1 MEKKLFVM
9 AAAIMMAT
17 ASANA
22 QEEQVVDAYFT
33 ADEMPD
39 MRLFMP
45 GPPDSTSVAFAN
57 DVNRYFWG
65 KEMREDQERADQAKR
80 DAVYGLATILEEF
93 EEAFGLKISQEDTPE
108 IYKVLLEGTAT
119 CDSICK
125 YPKTRYGRTRPFVRF
140 HEHTLMPELE
150 EELNPLTRYWPAD
163 IVMVRTAWWWVLT
176 GRAIPKPPGW
186 QRLWLMPNCIPASAS
201 WSR

>member
-22 QEEQVVDAYFT
+22 QEERVVDAYFT

-57 DVNRYFWG
+57 DVSRCDFSC
-65 KEMREDQERADQAKR
+65 
-80 DAVYGLATILEEF
+80 L
-93 EEAFGLKISQEDTPE
+93 
-108 IYKVLLEGTAT
+108 VLQTAL
-119 CDSICK
+119 
-125 YPKTRYGRTRPFVRF
+125 R
-140 HEHTLMPELE
+140 
-150 EELNPLTRYWPAD
+150 
-163 IVMVRTAWWWVLT
+163 
-176 GRAIPKPPGW
+176 
-186 QRLWLMPNCIPASAS
+186 WLSPMT
-201 WSR
+201 

>member
-45 GPPDSTSVAFAN
+45 GPPDRNVLIRPSVMPSM
-57 DVNRYFWG
+57 VWLPSWRSL
-65 KEMREDQERADQAKR
+65 KR
-80 DAVYGLATILEEF
+80 L
-93 EEAFGLKISQEDTPE
+93 
-108 IYKVLLEGTAT
+108 
-119 CDSICK
+119 
-125 YPKTRYGRTRPFVRF
+125 
-140 HEHTLMPELE
+140 
-150 EELNPLTRYWPAD
+150 
-163 IVMVRTAWWWVLT
+163 
-176 GRAIPKPPGW
+176 
-186 QRLWLMPNCIPASAS
+186 SA
-201 WSR
+201 

>member
-57 DVNRYFWG
+57 DVSRYFWG

-80 DAVYGLATILEEF
+80 DAVYGLATILVEF
-93 EEAFGLKISQEDTPE
+93 EEAFGLKVS
-108 IYKVLLEGTAT
+108 K
-119 CDSICK
+119 
-125 YPKTRYGRTRPFVRF
+125 
-140 HEHTLMPELE
+140 
-150 EELNPLTRYWPAD
+150 
-163 IVMVRTAWWWVLT
+163 
-176 GRAIPKPPGW
+176 
-186 QRLWLMPNCIPASAS
+186 
-201 WSR
+201 

>member
-57 DVNRYFWG
+57 DVSRYFWG
-65 KEMREDQERADQAKR
+65 KEMRR
-80 DAVYGLATILEEF
+80 GLR
-93 EEAFGLKISQEDTPE
+93 
-108 IYKVLLEGTAT
+108 LEG
-119 CDSICK
+119 
-125 YPKTRYGRTRPFVRF
+125 
-140 HEHTLMPELE
+140 H
-150 EELNPLTRYWPAD
+150 
-163 IVMVRTAWWWVLT
+163 
-176 GRAIPKPPGW
+176 PGGY
-186 QRLWLMPNCIPASAS
+186 S
-201 WSR
+201 

>member
-80 DAVYGLATILEEF
+80 DAVYGLATIRRIHLRSIRCCSKVPPPATVSVSILRLAMVAHAPSS
-93 EEAFGLKISQEDTPE
+93 AFM
-108 IYKVLLEGTAT
+108 
-119 CDSICK
+119 SI
-125 YPKTRYGRTRPFVRF
+125 P
-140 HEHTLMPELE
+140 
-150 EELNPLTRYWPAD
+150 
-163 IVMVRTAWWWVLT
+163 
-176 GRAIPKPPGW
+176 
-186 QRLWLMPNCIPASAS
+186 
-201 WSR
+201 